1 MTSKAAATM
10 PAVTLK
16 IRVMGKDRALDATGI
31 EDALESAV
39 NLISS
44 GQAIPKGIFLE
55 GVEVC
60 SEQDIN
66 TYWEQ
71 SSVQKRQSGN

>member
-1 MTSKAAATM
+1 MSSEVASTM
-10 PAVTLK
+10 SSVSLK
-16 IRVMGKDRALDATGI
+16 IRIMGKDRAIDALGV

-39 NLISS
+39 DLISS
-44 GQAIPKGIFLE
+44 GQAIPKGIYLE

-71 SSVQKRQSGN
+71 SRRKGKA